1 MTIESAYSEWATHYD
16 TDRNL
21 TRDLDRSV
29 TAQVL
34 GSDRFATIL
43 EAGCGTGKNTELFA
57 AISPSV
63 LAMDLSSGMLARAQK
78 RIGHAHVRFA
88 RADLM
93 SAWPCRSGRVDLVSC
108 NLVLEHVP
116 SLDHIFSEAERAL
129 VPGGMCFISELHP
142 SRQYIGGQA
151 RFVSAEGNTIPIAA
165 YLHHVSDF
173 TNAAIKAGFAIER
186 LDEWWHPEDEG
197 RPPRILSLVLKSRDA
212 WRGAR

>member
-1 MTIESAYSEWATHYD
+1 MTIEAAYSEWATHYD

-29 TAQVL
+29 TAQIL
-34 GSDRFATIL
+34 GSHRFATIL
-43 EAGCGTGKNTELFA
+43 EAGCGTGKNTELFS

-63 LAMDLSSGMLARAQK
+63 LAMDLSSGMLAMAQA
-78 RIGHAHVRFA
+78 RIGHTHVRFA

-93 SAWPCRSGRVDLVSC
+93 SAWPCRSRRIDLVSC

-116 SLDHIFSEAERAL
+116 SLDHVFREAERVL
-129 VPGGMCFISELHP
+129 IPGGMCFISELHP

-165 YLHHVSDF
+165 YVHHVSDF
-173 TNAAIKAGFAIER
+173 TTAAIKAGFSIER

-197 RPPRILSLVLKSRDA
+197 RPPRILSLVLKSRN
-212 WRGAR
+212 ARMVVA